1 MCGIC
6 GILDLRDENR
16 IDRTILERMNKKLAH
31 RGPDAINY
39 YQDHTIGLGFTR
51 LSIVDPIGGMQPMAN
66 EDSSLVLLCN
76 GEIFNYKELQ
86 KELILKGYRFKTDCD
101 VEVIL
106 HLYEEYGEGLLDK
119 LNGQFSFALYNKRKK
134 ELFCARDCAGILPFF
149 YTEVNGLFIFA
160 SEIKAI
166 LEHPYV
172 GREVDLTG
180 LDQIMSFPGVI
191 SPRTMFR
198 NIYSL
203 EGGQYCII
211 GGGRKSIK
219 QYWDLK
225 YYEKEDRGEKFYQ
238 ETLEEL
244 LHDSIQVRSQV
255 DVPMGY
261 YVSGGLDSSIIVS
274 QGKKLNE
281 QKTIQTFSADFLDHS
296 ISEGFYQEKMAKY
309 VKSEHNR
316 ILVTNHD
323 VIEHLEQV
331 IYHSECPL
339 KETFNVASF
348 LLSNLV
354 RQRGIKVILTG
365 EGADELFGGYCEY
378 VYDFFRKKQPSESEK
393 VESRIRKQLF
403 GDEDFFYEKKYAHFM
418 DIKKL
423 FYSNVLREKF
433 ESFDSYQHFI
443 IRKERIKEL
452 SHFNKRS
459 YIDMKLRLSNHLLS
473 EHGDRMSYA
482 NSVEARYPFLDKRVI
497 EFSARIPYRYKLKMY
512 ERKSILK
519 EIYENKIPEEI
530 RQRPKFAF
538 IAPGGA
544 EILKQ
549 KNEYIQ
555 DMLSEER
562 IKRQGF
568 FHPKIVNKIRKSFLE
583 GERVSVPYAEHI
595 MMIILTFSIFTEI
608 FKTKNI

>member
-1 MCGIC
+1 
-6 GILDLRDENR
+6 
-16 IDRTILERMNKKLAH
+16 
-31 RGPDAINY
+31 
-39 YQDHTIGLGFTR
+39 
-51 LSIVDPIGGMQPMAN
+51 
-66 EDSSLVLLCN
+66 
-76 GEIFNYKELQ
+76 
-86 KELILKGYRFKTDCD
+86 
-101 VEVIL
+101 
-106 HLYEEYGEGLLDK
+106 
-119 LNGQFSFALYNKRKK
+119 
-134 ELFCARDCAGILPFF
+134 
-149 YTEVNGLFIFA
+149 
-160 SEIKAI
+160 
-166 LEHPYV
+166 
-172 GREVDLTG
+172 
-180 LDQIMSFPGVI
+180 
-191 SPRTMFR
+191 
-198 NIYSL
+198 
-203 EGGQYCII
+203 
-211 GGGRKSIK
+211 
-219 QYWDLK
+219 
-225 YYEKEDRGEKFYQ
+225 
-238 ETLEEL
+238 
-244 LHDSIQVRSQV
+244 
-255 DVPMGY
+255 
-261 YVSGGLDSSIIVS
+261 
-274 QGKKLNE
+274 
-281 QKTIQTFSADFLDHS
+281 
-296 ISEGFYQEKMAKY
+296 
-309 VKSEHNR
+309 
-316 ILVTNHD
+316 
-323 VIEHLEQV
+323 
-331 IYHSECPL
+331 
-339 KETFNVASF
+339 
-348 LLSNLV
+348 
-354 RQRGIKVILTG
+354 
-365 EGADELFGGYCEY
+365 
-378 VYDFFRKKQPSESEK
+378 
-393 VESRIRKQLF
+393 
-403 GDEDFFYEKKYAHFM
+403 M